1 MVGAFAAAGGGAIA
15 PEGADFAAW
24 VAAGNP
30 WRSGQGESLQLDS

>member
-1 MVGAFAAAGGGAIA
+1 MVGAFAAASAAAVA

-30 WRSGQGESLQLDS
+30 WRSGRGEPLQFNS